1 MTKSDDSN
9 RLVAGYQKLMEFL
22 HEKPQIEHALDRLSE
37 WGELTREEVDK
48 VGDYLKRDLEDAAN
62 FMEINGKELKDWL
75 SYDFYMVEGM
85 LGETFSKMV
94 DETRETLGDL
104 EEEATRIGE
113 WHTGEIVGL
122 GTFQCKECGEVIHF
136 HKPGHMPPCP
146 KCHGS
151 KYRRLTTS
159 DSD

>member
-1 MTKSDDSN
+1 MTKSDNNN
-9 RLVAGYQKLMEFL
+9 RLASGYQKLMEFL
-22 HEKPQIEHALDRLSE
+22 HEKPQVDRALDRLSE
-37 WGELTREEVDK
+37 LGDFTREEVDK
-48 VGDYLKRDLEDAAN
+48 IGDYLKRDIEDAAN
-62 FMEINGKELKDWL
+62 FMETNNKELKDWL
-75 SYDFYMVEGM
+75 RYDFYMIEGT
-85 LGETFSKMV
+85 LGDAFSRMV
-94 DETRETLGDL
+94 DETREALGNI

-122 GTFQCKECGEVIHF
+122 GTFECISCGEVIHF

-146 KCHGS
+146 KCHAS